1 MYAFSTQKL
10 VVAVLLHSRKK
21 FQMWPSSLRSLATLF
36 RTNLNNQSIQNK
48 NTKTGFKAAATEPG
62 EIWWL
67 IQQQLDDL

>member
-1 MYAFSTQKL
+1 
-10 VVAVLLHSRKK
+10 
-21 FQMWPSSLRSLATLF
+21 MWPSSLRSLATLF